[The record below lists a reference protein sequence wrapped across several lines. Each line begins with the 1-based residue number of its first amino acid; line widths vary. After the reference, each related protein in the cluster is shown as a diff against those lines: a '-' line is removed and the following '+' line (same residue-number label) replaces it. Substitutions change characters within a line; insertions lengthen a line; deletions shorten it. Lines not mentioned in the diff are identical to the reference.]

1 MNKYL
6 TAVSANILF
15 FAINTLF
22 FILITP
28 VSIFVMGN
36 AFFGIWSILYS
47 LVLMSSFGTLGIE
60 AIVTKIAAET
70 PDPSSSDRKHLG
82 AIFTGGLIII
92 LITSALI
99 AFIIVLTR
107 GLIAERLATS
117 GFASEELNLALL
129 FIAVSIIPYFL
140 TRVPK
145 GILLSRL
152 KNYSVRAIDTTASI
166 MLWLGALTIVWVFGK
181 EIVLISAWFL
191 VVFTVALLIYFV
203 ALRHS
208 THIDLVFDSQVIR
221 RMLRFSGPM
230 LLESSAITFFQQF
243 DRIVVGFVLGPA
255 AAGVYSVGSSVGLR
269 MSMVIGQATE
279 VMIPYASNK
288 DSAQAHERL
297 LFTFRRLTRFSNV
310 VVLVLGSVLIIWM
323 QEILTVWISPEYASE
338 HAGVFRV
345 LILAYCL
352 LSMSRPGHQTL
363 TGLGRI
369 SFTAIVYAIATGI
382 MLFLVNFLAARY
394 GLIGAGAANLAM
406 VILLSFSLYVY
417 KLLSGKIRLNQILL
431 DFGSGII
438 VLAAVFALGFFE
450 PATSTKLL
458 ATLLAGM
465 TAAIILSSDQNVR
478 RTIMDRFKQVIL

>member
-1 MNKYL
+1 
-6 TAVSANILF
+6 
-15 FAINTLF
+15 
-22 FILITP
+22 
-28 VSIFVMGN
+28 
-36 AFFGIWSILYS
+36 
-47 LVLMSSFGTLGIE
+47 
-60 AIVTKIAAET
+60 
-70 PDPSSSDRKHLG
+70 
-82 AIFTGGLIII
+82 
-92 LITSALI
+92 
-99 AFIIVLTR
+99 
-107 GLIAERLATS
+107 
-117 GFASEELNLALL
+117 
-129 FIAVSIIPYFL
+129 
-140 TRVPK
+140 
-145 GILLSRL
+145 
-152 KNYSVRAIDTTASI
+152 
-166 MLWLGALTIVWVFGK
+166 
-181 EIVLISAWFL
+181 
-191 VVFTVALLIYFV
+191 
-203 ALRHS
+203 
-208 THIDLVFDSQVIR
+208 
-221 RMLRFSGPM
+221 
-230 LLESSAITFFQQF
+230 
-243 DRIVVGFVLGPA
+243 
-255 AAGVYSVGSSVGLR
+255 
-269 MSMVIGQATE
+269 
-279 VMIPYASNK
+279 
-288 DSAQAHERL
+288 
-297 LFTFRRLTRFSNV
+297 
-310 VVLVLGSVLIIWM
+310 M
-323 QEILTVWISPEYASE
+323 QETLTVWISPEYASE